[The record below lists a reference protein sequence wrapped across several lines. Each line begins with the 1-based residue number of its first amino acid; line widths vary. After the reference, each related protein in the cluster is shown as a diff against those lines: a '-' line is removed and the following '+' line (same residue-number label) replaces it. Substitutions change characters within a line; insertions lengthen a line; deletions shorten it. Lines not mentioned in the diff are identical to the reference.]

1 MGLQLQ
7 STSAKSS
14 PAPAT
19 RRSPSRAAVTTSSMG
34 LYLRDIRK
42 TRLLTPQEEIELA
55 LRIEKGDEAARQRMI
70 ESNLRLVVKI
80 AKRYVNRGL
89 TFLDLIEEGNVGLIK
104 AVERFKAEKGCRFST
119 YATWWI
125 RQSIERALTNQVRT
139 IRLPVHVSDDID
151 RLNRVTEAMTR
162 RFRRPP
168 TKEELAEAT
177 GFKLAYVQ
185 RLHKIRRRVLSM
197 DQALDVDG
205 DFTLQ
210 DKLEDTRIE
219 DPADG
224 LLNEKMCGFVR
235 SKLSLLTDRERR
247 IIQLRFGLENG
258 EPMTLEKIGKIFG
271 VTRERIRQIQV
282 EALGKMRAAIEDD
295 GVGFHELM

>member
-1 MGLQLQ
+1 MGLQVQ
-7 STSAKSS
+7 STSVKPPPPPSAR
-14 PAPAT
+14 P
-19 RRSPSRAAVTTSSMG
+19 SPSRATATTSSMG

-42 TRLLTPQEEIELA
+42 TRLLTPREEIELA

-139 IRLPVHVSDDID
+139 ILLPVHVSDDID
-151 RLNRVTEAMTR
+151 RINRVTEAMTR
-162 RFRRPP
+162 KLRRPP

>member
-1 MGLQLQ
+1 M
-7 STSAKSS
+7 S
-14 PAPAT
+14 PEAAEVLRHETRTETPTQRREPAQ
-19 RRSPSRAAVTTSSMG
+19 AASSMG

-42 TRLLTPQEEIELA
+42 TRLLTPREEIELA
-55 LRIEKGDEAARQRMI
+55 LRIEKGDEAARSRMI

-89 TFLDLIEEGNVGLIK
+89 PFLDLIEEGNVGLIK
-104 AVERFKAEKGCRFST
+104 AVERFKASKGCRFST

-151 RLNRVTEAMTR
+151 RISRVTEHLSR
-162 RFRRPP
+162 SLRRPP
-168 TKEELAEAT
+168 TEEELAQET
-177 GFKLAYVQ
+177 GFNPAYIR
-185 RLHKIRRRVLSM
+185 RLHSIRRKILSI

-210 DKLEDTRIE
+210 DKLEDPSVE
-219 DPADG
+219 DPADSIQ
-224 LLNEKMCGFVR
+224 LDKIRRFLR
-235 SKLSLLTDRERR
+235 SKLKVLNEREKK
-247 IIQLRFGLENG
+247 ILDLRFGLQNY
-258 EPMTLEKIGKIFG
+258 EPMTLEKIGKVFG

-282 EALGKMRAAIEDD
+282 EALTKLQAAFEEEGIR
-295 GVGFHELM
+295 FQELA

>member
-1 MGLQLQ
+1 M
-7 STSAKSS
+7 S
-14 PAPAT
+14 PEAAEVLSHETRTATPAQ
-19 RRSPSRAAVTTSSMG
+19 RREPAQASSSMG

-42 TRLLTPQEEIELA
+42 TRLLTPREEIELA
-55 LRIEKGDEAARQRMI
+55 LRIEKGDEAARSRMI

-89 TFLDLIEEGNVGLIK
+89 PFLDLIEEGNVGLIK
-104 AVERFKAEKGCRFST
+104 AVERFKASKGCRFST

-151 RLNRVTEAMTR
+151 RISRVTEHLSR
-162 RFRRPP
+162 SLRRPP
-168 TKEELAEAT
+168 TEEELAEET
-177 GFKLAYVQ
+177 GFNPAYIR
-185 RLHKIRRRVLSM
+185 RLHSIRRKILSI

-210 DKLEDTRIE
+210 DKLEDPSVE
-219 DPADG
+219 DPADSIQ
-224 LLNEKMCGFVR
+224 LDKIRRFLR
-235 SKLSLLTDRERR
+235 SKLKVLNEREKK
-247 IIQLRFGLENG
+247 ILDLRFGLQND
-258 EPMTLEKIGKIFG
+258 EPMTLEKIGKVFG

-282 EALGKMRAAIEDD
+282 EALTKLQAAFEEEGIR
-295 GVGFHELM
+295 FQELA

>member
-1 MGLQLQ
+1 M
-7 STSAKSS
+7 S
-14 PAPAT
+14 PEAAEVLNKAPAT
-19 RRSPSRAAVTTSSMG
+19 SQAKKVSLQPSSSMG
-34 LYLRDIRK
+34 LYLRDIRR

-55 LRIEKGDEAARQRMI
+55 LRIEKGDESARSRMI

-89 TFLDLIEEGNVGLIK
+89 PFMDLIEEGNVGLIK
-104 AVERFKAEKGCRFST
+104 AVERFKASKGCRFST

-151 RLNRVTEAMTR
+151 RMNRVTENLSR

-168 TKEELAEAT
+168 TEEELAEET
-177 GFKLAYVQ
+177 GFTEAY
-185 RLHKIRRRVLSM
+185 IRRLQSIRRKILSI

-210 DKLEDTRIE
+210 DKLEDPTVE
-219 DPADG
+219 DPVEGIHTDKIKRF
-224 LLNEKMCGFVR
+224 LRRKLTILNE
-235 SKLSLLTDRERR
+235 RERR
-247 IIQLRFGLENG
+247 ILDLRFGLGNDD
-258 EPMTLEKIGKIFG
+258 PMTLEKIGKVFG

-282 EALGKMRAAIEDD
+282 EALAKLQDAFVED
-295 GVGFHELM
+295 GVHFQELA

>member
-1 MGLQLQ
+1 MSPEAAEVLQKQ
-7 STSAKSS
+7 TETSAGKKTVPQAS
-14 PAPAT
+14 
-19 RRSPSRAAVTTSSMG
+19 SSMG

-42 TRLLTPQEEIELA
+42 TRLLTPQEEIQLA
-55 LRIEKGDEAARQRMI
+55 LRIEKGDEAARSRMI

-89 TFLDLIEEGNVGLIK
+89 PFMDLIEEGNVGLIK
-104 AVERFKAEKGCRFST
+104 AVERFKASKGCRFST

-151 RLNRVTEAMTR
+151 RMNRVTENLSR
-162 RFRRPP
+162 QFRRPP
-168 TKEELAEAT
+168 TEEELAEET
-177 GFKLAYVQ
+177 GFTDAY
-185 RLHKIRRRVLSM
+185 IRRLQSIRRKILSI

-210 DKLEDTRIE
+210 DKLEDPTVE
-219 DPADG
+219 DPVEGIHTDKIKRF
-224 LLNEKMCGFVR
+224 LRRKLTILNE
-235 SKLSLLTDRERR
+235 REKR
-247 IIQLRFGLENG
+247 ILDLRFGLGNDD
-258 EPMTLEKIGKIFG
+258 PMTLEKIGKVFG

-282 EALGKMRAAIEDD
+282 EALAKLQDAFVEE
-295 GVGFHELM
+295 GVHFHELA

>member
-1 MGLQLQ
+1 M
-7 STSAKSS
+7 SPSAAVVLPETRDADARRA
-14 PAPAT
+14 PAP
-19 RRSPSRAAVTTSSMG
+19 PSSSMG

-42 TRLLTPQEEIELA
+42 TRLLTPREEIELA
-55 LRIEKGDEAARQRMI
+55 LRIEKGDEAARSRMI

-89 TFLDLIEEGNVGLIK
+89 PFMDLIEEGNVGLIK
-104 AVERFKAEKGCRFST
+104 AVERFKASKGCRFST

-151 RLNRVTEAMTR
+151 RMNRVAENLSRTL
-162 RFRRPP
+162 RRPA
-168 TKEELAEAT
+168 TEEEVAAET
-177 GFKLAYVQ
+177 GFTEIYVR
-185 RLHKIRRRVLSM
+185 RLQSIRRKILSI

-210 DKLEDTRIE
+210 DKLEDPSVE
-219 DPADG
+219 DPVEGIHTDKIKSF
-224 LLNEKMCGFVR
+224 LRRKLTILNE
-235 SKLSLLTDRERR
+235 REKK
-247 IIQLRFGLENG
+247 ILDLRFGLEDD
-258 EPMTLEKIGKIFG
+258 EPMTLEKIGKVFG

-282 EALGKMRAAIEDD
+282 EALAKLQGAFIEE
-295 GVGFHELM
+295 GVDYRELA